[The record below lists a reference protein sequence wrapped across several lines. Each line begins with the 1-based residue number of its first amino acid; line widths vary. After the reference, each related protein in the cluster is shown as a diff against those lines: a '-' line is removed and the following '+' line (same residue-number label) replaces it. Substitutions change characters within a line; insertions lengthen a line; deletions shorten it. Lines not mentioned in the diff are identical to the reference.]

1 MSIDRRLS
9 VLADDQP
16 VAQDREGHM
25 RLTGHHT
32 QTLYPD
38 LFLLYCWNLQD
49 KDYWRLKNS
58 KFLKVSHGETLLA
71 CGEIVNLTRETVEEG
86 SLVTVSFALGFSF
99 WNRFV
104 SLEVP
109 AGTSACDTVEQL
121 LEAAGSEFQL
131 LVWPENNVIFTRPQ
145 AFHGKVHEAV
155 SDVLSACGVCPYLIP
170 AGIALHEK
178 KDAPIDTFI
187 DMDSVSGPWIN
198 VVTVE

>member
-1 MSIDRRLS
+1 MSLDRKLS

-25 RLTGHHT
+25 RLRGHHT

-71 CGEIVNLTRETVEEG
+71 CGEIANLTTETVEEG
-86 SLVTVSFALGFSF
+86 SLVTISFALGFSF

-104 SLEVP
+104 SLELP
-109 AGTSACDTVEQL
+109 AGTSAVDTVEQL

-145 AFHGKVHEAV
+145 AFHGKVHEAISSV
-155 SDVLSACGVCPYLIP
+155 FSACGAYPYLIP
-170 AGIALHEK
+170 SGIALREK
-178 KDAPIDTFI
+178 MYTSTDTFI
-187 DMDSVSGPWIN
+187 DMDSVSGPWTNII
-198 VVTVE
+198 TF